1 MSFFPFI
8 ESIFY
13 LSLGIIVILIFLI
26 VFHFKQ
32 RIESLEKK
40 GFLLTELYNNLVKEI
55 SIMKTVV
62 YSPPAV
68 QQKQNIVF
76 STQTE
81 SNFLDLNPT
90 YKKIIVMDK
99 LSEEEEEEEEDED
112 EDSDEEEEDEEEKEF
127 TYNDLEVIEI
137 NELSPTKEPIL
148 SEERIVLEE
157 NELESEN
164 NTINVL
170 KLESEPEPEPET
182 PVLPTPSN
190 PVSVSYDKLNLN
202 ELKML
207 VITKGLST
215 NPNKLKKMELLKL
228 LEEETV

>member
-40 GFLLTELYNNLVKEI
+40 GFLLTELYNNLVKEF

-62 YSPPAV
+62 YSPPAL

-76 STQTE
+76 STE
-81 SNFLDLNPT
+81 PSYN
-90 YKKIIVMDK
+90 KIIVMDK
-99 LSEEEEEEEEDED
+99 LSEVDEESESESDSDSESDLDLDSESDSDSLEVVELEPSLDLEESIKVLKVDSEEESITVLKVDSEEE
-112 EDSDEEEEDEEEKEF
+112 S
-127 TYNDLEVIEI
+127 
-137 NELSPTKEPIL
+137 
-148 SEERIVLEE
+148 
-157 NELESEN
+157 
-164 NTINVL
+164 NTVL
-170 KLESEPEPEPET
+170 KVDSEPEPE
-182 PVLPTPSN
+182 
-190 PVSVSYDKLNLN
+190 VSTTNTIPYSDMKIN
-202 ELKML
+202 ELRAI

-215 NPNKLKKMELLKL
+215 NPNKLKRAELLQL

>member
-40 GFLLTELYNNLVKEI
+40 GFLLTELYNNLVKEF

-76 STQTE
+76 STEPSQP
-81 SNFLDLNPT
+81 SYN
-90 YKKIIVMDK
+90 KIIVMDK
-99 LSEEEEEEEEDED
+99 LSEVDEESDYDSESESESDSESLEVVEIEPEQEFKVNSEEEEP
-112 EDSDEEEEDEEEKEF
+112 
-127 TYNDLEVIEI
+127 
-137 NELSPTKEPIL
+137 ELS
-148 SEERIVLEE
+148 SESIK
-157 NELESEN
+157 
-164 NTINVL
+164 VL
-170 KLESEPEPEPET
+170 KVEPEPEPELSSVLEESIKEELEPT
-182 PVLPTPSN
+182 TNPVL
-190 PVSVSYDKLNLN
+190 YRDMKLN
-202 ELKML
+202 ELKAI

-215 NPNKLKKMELLKL
+215 NPNKLKRAELLQL

>member
-40 GFLLTELYNNLVKEI
+40 GFLLTELYNNLVKEF

-62 YSPPAV
+62 YSPPAL

-76 STQTE
+76 STE
-81 SNFLDLNPT
+81 PSYN
-90 YKKIIVMDK
+90 KIIVMDK
-99 LSEEEEEEEEDED
+99 LSEVDEESESES
-112 EDSDEEEEDEEEKEF
+112 DSDSESESDLDSESDS
-127 TYNDLEVIEI
+127 DSLEVV
-137 NELSPTKEPIL
+137 EL
-148 SEERIVLEE
+148 
-157 NELESEN
+157 
-164 NTINVL
+164 
-170 KLESEPEPEPET
+170 EPEPEPE
-182 PVLPTPSN
+182 PSLDLEESIKVLKVDSEEESITVLKVDSVEESITVPKVDSEPE
-190 PVSVSYDKLNLN
+190 PEVSTTNTIPYSDMKIN
-202 ELKML
+202 ELRAI

-215 NPNKLKKMELLKL
+215 NPNKLKRAELLQL

>member
-1 MSFFPFI
+1 MLFFPFI

-81 SNFLDLNPT
+81 LSVSDPNPTT

-99 LSEEEEEEEEDED
+99 LSEVDENENENENEDSEDEDSEEEEEEMN
-112 EDSDEEEEDEEEKEF
+112 
-127 TYNDLEVIEI
+127 YNDLEVVEI
-137 NELSPTKEPIL
+137 GVTNVQIL

-157 NELESEN
+157 NELESES
-164 NTINVL
+164 TVNVL
-170 KLESEPEPEPET
+170 KLEPEPEPEPT
-182 PVLPTPSN
+182 VLPTNSN

-202 ELKML
+202 DLRML